1 MSLKVRVS
9 EDAEAKLDQDRE
21 PNRKA
26 HSAQRSGWR
35 LKHKPVP
42 ERASRAEVRG
52 RVCAKNDGSNRNM
65 GRDHEQ
71 DEVPEFDMAQKEP
84 AATPQPDRPQDADF
98 NKSRK
103 KYSSQRGKIMPSAE

>member
-9 EDAEAKLDQDRE
+9 EDAENKLDMDRE

-26 HSAQRSGWR
+26 TSIQRKR
-35 LKHKPVP
+35 TTKPVP

-52 RVCAKNDGSNRNM
+52 RVCRVNDGSNRNM

-84 AATPQPDRPQDADF
+84 AATPQPDRPQDGDF
-98 NKSRK
+98 SKSRK
-103 KYSSQRGKIMPSAE
+103 AHTSSRTWTKKGEH